1 MSYEEQILALQI
13 PGADEAARAEAHER
27 WNAVAKPIGSLGL
40 LETDI
45 ERIAACTGSADI
57 DIAKRA
63 VVVMCA
69 DNGVVEE
76 GVTQAGQEVTAL
88 VAENMARAQS
98 SVCRMGAVVGA
109 KVFPVN
115 VGMVHPAPTVRDC
128 KVMSGT
134 NNMTKGPAMSRE
146 QAAQAIWTGV
156 EVVRELVAQGY
167 CMFATGEMGIGNTTS
182 SSALASVL
190 LGMAPDEVTGKG
202 AGLSD
207 EGLARK
213 VQAIKRAIN
222 VNKPNPSDPLDVLS
236 KVGGLDIAGL
246 VGVYLGCA
254 EARVPVVID
263 GFISAVAALTA
274 IRMFPK
280 AKDAMLSSHASAEPA
295 VKAVLVAIGLRAPIH
310 ADMRL
315 GEGTGAVCLFPLLDM
330 ALRVYD
336 GTSFDG
342 LGIDAYD
349 ADLVK

>member
-40 LETDI
+40 LEADI

-98 SVCRMGAVVGA
+98 SVCRMGA
-109 KVFPVN
+109 
-115 VGMVHPAPTVRDC
+115 MVHPAPNVRDC

-156 EVVRELVAQGY
+156 EVVRELVVQGY
-167 CMFATGEMGIGNTTS
+167 RMFATGEMGIGNTTS

-222 VNKPNPSDPLDVLS
+222 VNKPNPSDPLDVIS